1 MSLPLC
7 CITSLLIPAVKTTL
21 QARYTDEK
29 SIFWRFVQNI
39 YFSSSTKNYN
49 AHKNDV
55 VSVFNNKSPNRNI
68 FGLQD
73 LAFDTLQGWNGI
85 KYQYGNILYWLSL
98 VIHF

>member
-1 MSLPLC
+1 MRNLYFGDLYKKC
-7 CITSLLIPAVKTTL
+7 TS
-21 QARYTDEK
+21 
-29 SIFWRFVQNI
+29 
-39 YFSSSTKNYN
+39 SSSTKNHN

-55 VSVFNNKSPNRNI
+55 VSVLTTKVQIETF

-85 KYQYGNILYWLSL
+85 KYQYSNILYWLSL